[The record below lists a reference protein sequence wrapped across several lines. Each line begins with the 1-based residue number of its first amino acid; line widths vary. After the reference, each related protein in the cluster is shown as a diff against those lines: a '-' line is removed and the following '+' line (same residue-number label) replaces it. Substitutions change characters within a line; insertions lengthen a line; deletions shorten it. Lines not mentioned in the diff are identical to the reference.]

1 MITMQSTA
9 NPYYLHTEQTRVY
22 EIWKDATLI
31 GKTVHFYRVSF
42 SYKSRDYMVYVT
54 KRLYKGRV
62 TGLLPPNLNKLIV
75 FLMKSTYLRVD
86 WRSQS
91 VVCMTN

>member
-1 MITMQSTA
+1 
-9 NPYYLHTEQTRVY
+9 
-22 EIWKDATLI
+22 
-31 GKTVHFYRVSF
+31 
-42 SYKSRDYMVYVT
+42 MVYVT

-91 VVCMTN
+91 VVCMTNNPDSS